1 MRTTYGYVRVS
12 TKEQNED
19 RQLIALMK
27 MQVPRENIYIDKQSG
42 KDFERPMYKCML
54 KKLKPNDL
62 VYVKSIDRLGRDY
75 KEILEQWRIL
85 TQEKMVDIVV
95 MDMPILDTRMGK
107 DLVGIFL
114 SDVALQ
120 IMSFAAE
127 NERELIRQ
135 RQKEGIE
142 AAKMKGIQL
151 GRPAKPL
158 PENFEQ
164 ICRRWV
170 SGEISG
176 RKAAKL
182 CGMPVTSFC
191 RKGRKRKEEW
201 NNLHKQKKR

>member
-27 MQVPRENIYIDKQSG
+27 MHMLRENIYIDKQSG

-114 SDVALQ
+114 A
-120 IMSFAAE
+120 M
-127 NERELIRQ
+127 
-135 RQKEGIE
+135 
-142 AAKMKGIQL
+142 
-151 GRPAKPL
+151 
-158 PENFEQ
+158 
-164 ICRRWV
+164 
-170 SGEISG
+170 
-176 RKAAKL
+176 
-182 CGMPVTSFC
+182 
-191 RKGRKRKEEW
+191 
-201 NNLHKQKKR
+201 